1 LKVVGQ
7 GEGDASIGRQRMSFL
22 ASEGAV
28 PAKEFLLSAP
38 QDWSEAPAGSNSGV
52 SVILRTRD
60 RPEFLRRA
68 VENIGAQTF
77 RDIGVW
83 VVNDGGDVRE
93 TEDIVK
99 RGLPS
104 SVAIDFI
111 HNPTSVGRPSAL
123 NLAFAKVDREFFC
136 VHDDD
141 DTWSERFLATMVG
154 YLRQPSGAQYIG
166 VACDTDTIVESL
178 IDGRIVQ
185 HTRRP
190 HRRDRGTLSLFEAL
204 NFFSHPPPI
213 SLLTRS
219 RALAL
224 VPRNNSAMSVMYDC
238 EWLAR
243 LLLIAD
249 VGAIPSVLAFYHLRE
264 QDDDELGAARNA
276 IFEHGEEFHRLRT
289 LLENELFRDDI
300 AAGRPGLGFALSFA
314 HRWVE
319 RDRHSLND
327 EGVRF
332 VERKAK
338 AYFRRKTLRRR
349 IKNAMLGAIGRK
361 PPADSPL

>member
-1 LKVVGQ
+1 
-7 GEGDASIGRQRMSFL
+7 M
-22 ASEGAV
+22 
-28 PAKEFLLSAP
+28 
-38 QDWSEAPAGSNSGV
+38 
-52 SVILRTRD
+52 ILRTRN

-68 VENIGAQTF
+68 VESIGAQTF
-77 RDIGVW
+77 PDIGVC
-83 VVNDGGDVRE
+83 VVNDGGDPQE
-93 TEDIVK
+93 TEDVVQ

-104 SVAIDFI
+104 SVAIEFI
-111 HNPTSVGRPSAL
+111 HNLTSVGRPAAL
-123 NLAFAKVDREFFC
+123 NLGLAKVDREFFC

-141 DTWSERFLATMVG
+141 DTWSERFLATAVG
-154 YLRQPSGAQYIG
+154 YLRQPSGAQYVG

-185 HTRRP
+185 QTRRP
-190 HRRDRGTLSLFEAL
+190 HRRDRGVLSLFDAL

-224 VPRNNSAMSVMYDC
+224 VPRNNTAMSVMYDC

-243 LLLIAD
+243 LLLTAD

-264 QDDDELGAARNA
+264 QDDDKLGAARNS
-276 IFEHGEEFHRLRT
+276 IFEHGEEFRRLRT
-289 LLENELFRDDI
+289 LMENELLRGDI

-314 HRWVE
+314 HRWAE
-319 RDRHSLND
+319 RDRHGLNG

-332 VERKAK
+332 IERKAK
-338 AYFRRKTLRRR
+338 AYFRRKDLRRR
-349 IKNAMLGAIGRK
+349 IKNALLGAIIRK
-361 PPADSPL
+361 PRVD